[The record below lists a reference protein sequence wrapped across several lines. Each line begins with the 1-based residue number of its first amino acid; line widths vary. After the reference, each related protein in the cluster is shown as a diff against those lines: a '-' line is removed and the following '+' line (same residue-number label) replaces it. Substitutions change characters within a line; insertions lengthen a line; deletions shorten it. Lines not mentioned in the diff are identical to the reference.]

1 MSRVPAEQRREQL
14 IEATI
19 QLAVRKGL
27 AEASVRNIAEEANVS
42 LGVVH
47 YCFNSKEAL
56 LKAVAESFVTPII
69 GPVSQAIHEAEPTDV
84 RTSLE
89 TALMVFADVMM
100 SDRGRQLLG
109 YELTAWSIRGEGDAA
124 TSLQEAF
131 LEVIARYLKEGVGLK
146 EGDLPFLLED
156 VPRMLLAVLDGAM
169 LGWLVDQDGER
180 CRRMLRDFASALVG
194 QPTPSVAQL

>member
-1 MSRVPAEQRREQL
+1 MSRVPADQRREQL

-69 GPVSQAIHEAEPTDV
+69 GPVSEAISAAEPGELVDA
-84 RTSLE
+84 LE
-89 TALMVFADVMM
+89 TALQVFADVMM
-100 SDRGRQLLG
+100 ADRGRQLLG
-109 YELTAWSIRGEGDAA
+109 YELVAWSIRGEGDAA
-124 TSLQEAF
+124 KSLHRAY
-131 LEVIARYLKEGVGLK
+131 LEVIDKYLKEGIGLK
-146 EGDLPFLLED
+146 DGDLRFSLD
-156 VPRMLLAVLDGAM
+156 DAPRMILAWLDGVM
-169 LGWLVDQDGER
+169 LGWLVDGDDER
-180 CRRMLRDFASALVG
+180 CRRMLRDFASILVT
-194 QPTPSVAQL
+194 PTPTTA

>member
-69 GPVSQAIHEAEPTDV
+69 GPISEAISTAESSDL
-84 RTSLE
+84 RSSLE

-100 SDRGRQLLG
+100 ADRGRQLLG
-109 YELTAWSIRGEGDAA
+109 YELCAWSIRGEGDAA
-124 TSLQEAF
+124 ASLRKAYVQM
-131 LEVIARYLKEGVGLK
+131 IRNYLTDGMGLK
-146 EGDLPFLLED
+146 EGDLPYALDD
-156 VPRMLLAVLDGAM
+156 VPPMILAVLDGVM
-169 LGWLVDQDGER
+169 FGWLVDQDAER
-180 CRRMLRDFASALVG
+180 CRRMLRDFAGALIGPV
-194 QPTPSVAQL
+194 TAAS

>member
-56 LKAVAESFVTPII
+56 LKAVAESFVTPIV
-69 GPVSQAIHEAEPTDV
+69 GPVSEAISSAEDSDL
-84 RTSLE
+84 RSSLE

-100 SDRGRQLLG
+100 ADRGRQLLG
-109 YELTAWSIRGEGDAA
+109 YELAAWSIRGEGDAA
-124 TSLQEAF
+124 TSLHKAY
-131 LEVIARYLKEGVGLK
+131 LEVIEKYLKEGMGLK
-146 EGDLPFLLED
+146 DGDLPYALDD
-156 VPRMLLAVLDGAM
+156 VPPMILAVLDGVMFA
-169 LGWLVDQDGER
+169 WLIDQDDER
-180 CRRMLRDFASALVG
+180 GRRMLRDFAGALVG
-194 QPTPSVAQL
+194 PVPAKS